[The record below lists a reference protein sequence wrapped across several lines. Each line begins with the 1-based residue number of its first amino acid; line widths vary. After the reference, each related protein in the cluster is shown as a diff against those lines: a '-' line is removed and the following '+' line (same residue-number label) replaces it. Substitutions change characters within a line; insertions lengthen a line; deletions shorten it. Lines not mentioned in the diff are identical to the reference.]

1 MSITAI
7 QLIKFLFLVGVIFCA
22 LVYIMGEPDRE
33 ATLSELEIKN
43 AIYRLK
49 VDIKECRTK
58 EQLSRLCK
66 FRDKILD
73 DARKYTNKYDYFNR
87 ELLHAF
93 IAKSVELS
101 NEVESYE
108 FSIG

>member
-1 MSITAI
+1 MTLSLIA
-7 QLIKFLFLVGVIFCA
+7 LIKYLFIVALAFCA
-22 LVYIMGEPDRE
+22 FVYIMGEPDRE

-49 VDIKECRTK
+49 QDIRECRTK

-66 FRDKILD
+66 FRDKILE
-73 DARKYTNKYDYFNR
+73 DARKYTNKYDYFSR

-101 NEVESYE
+101 NDVEAYE